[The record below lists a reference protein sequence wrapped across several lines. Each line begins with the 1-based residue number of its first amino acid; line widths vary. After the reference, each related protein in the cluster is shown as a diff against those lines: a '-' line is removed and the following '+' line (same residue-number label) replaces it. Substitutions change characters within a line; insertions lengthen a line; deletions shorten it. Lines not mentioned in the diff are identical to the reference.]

1 MRVLVLTVTTLA
13 VIGSSMTAVRGQSP
27 GSSTPPPQIVL
38 RAAQMLDVRTGEVT
52 RNAVVLIDGQR
63 VSAVGSELAIPPGAQ
78 VIDLGSATLL
88 PGLIECHTH
97 LMARLRS
104 NEPYY
109 GQLVTRSQAARA
121 LEGAASAREM
131 LEAGY
136 TSVRDA
142 GNEGSGY
149 ADVALRDAINNGLV
163 AGPRLL
169 VSTRAIAAVGQYMP
183 FGISPDLEDRLTGAQ
198 MISGAEEGRRAVREQ
213 VGYGADFIKIYADWQ
228 YPTLTV
234 EEMRVIVEEA
244 HKFHRKVAAH
254 ANTPE
259 GIRNA
264 VTAGVDAIEH
274 GNRPDR
280 ETLQTMK
287 QQGTFLVLTVGM
299 FINALEAAQSE
310 DQRAAVEKG
319 MEFFRQTIALARE
332 AGVKIAGGLDAG
344 TAGLHGQSVHQLLA
358 LVKMGMTP
366 LEALRTQTVDA
377 ADLLGWA
384 DRVGTLEPGKFA
396 DVIAVDGNPMV
407 DIAAL
412 ERVRFVM
419 KGGAVVKQLPA
430 VGDSTP
436 INNTHKKQVR

>member
-1 MRVLVLTVTTLA
+1 MRALVLTVTTLA
-13 VIGSSMTAVRGQSP
+13 VIGSATTTVRGQSP
-27 GSSTPPPQIVL
+27 GRSTPPPQIAL

-52 RNAVVLIDGQR
+52 KNAVVLIDGER
-63 VSAVGSELAIPPGAQ
+63 LSAVGEGLAIPPGAQ

-97 LMARLRS
+97 LMARLRPD
-104 NEPYY
+104 EPYY
-109 GQLVTRSQAARA
+109 DMLVTRSQAARA

-149 ADVALRDAINNGLV
+149 ADVALRDAINDGLV
-163 AGPRLL
+163 PGPRLL
-169 VSTRAIAAVGQYMP
+169 VSTRAIAAVGQYFP
-183 FGISPDLEDRLTGAQ
+183 FGVSPDLEGRLAGAQ

-254 ANTPE
+254 ATTTE

-274 GNRPDR
+274 GDSPDR
-280 ETLQTMK
+280 ETLQVMS

-299 FINALEAAQSE
+299 FINALEAAESE
-310 DQRAAVEKG
+310 DQRAALQNSVEP
-319 MEFFRQTIALARE
+319 MRRTIALARE
-332 AGVKIAGGLDAG
+332 AGVRIAGGMDAG
-344 TAGLHGQSVHQLLA
+344 TAGLHGQGAHQLLA
-358 LVKMGMTP
+358 LVELGMTP

-396 DVIAVDGNPMV
+396 DVIAVDGNPLV
-407 DIAAL
+407 DITAL

-419 KGGAVVKQLPA
+419 KGGAVVKRVPA
-430 VGDSTP
+430 PGEATP
-436 INNTHKKQVR
+436 GR